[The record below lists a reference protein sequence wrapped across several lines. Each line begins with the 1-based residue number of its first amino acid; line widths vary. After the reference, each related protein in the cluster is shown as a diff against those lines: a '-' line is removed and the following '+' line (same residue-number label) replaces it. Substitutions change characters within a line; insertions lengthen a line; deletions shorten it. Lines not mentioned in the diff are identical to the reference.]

1 MKKKVEKN
9 FIVTG
14 LLFLLFVLFT
24 IVVSTVDVRPIGP
37 EGSKVGLATIND
49 GVLRVLGVH
58 LIWYAI
64 TDWLGIVAILTAF
77 GFALV
82 GLIQLV
88 KRKSLLRVD
97 ASIIILGVYYVIVIA
112 AYAFFEMFVINYR
125 PIIIEESV
133 GLEPS
138 FPSSHTMLVL
148 CIMGTAMVQFH
159 WLIQNKVIRMILDI
173 LSGIVI
179 VVTVGGRLVSGVHWF
194 TDIVGGM
201 LLGAAFIMLY
211 YSVVFGV
218 KYRKEE
224 K

>member
-1 MKKKVEKN
+1 MHPKPKKWRLKMKKKVEKN

-37 EGSKVGLATIND
+37 EGSKVGL
-49 GVLRVLGVH
+49 
-58 LIWYAI
+58 
-64 TDWLGIVAILTAF
+64 
-77 GFALV
+77 
-82 GLIQLV
+82 
-88 KRKSLLRVD
+88 
-97 ASIIILGVYYVIVIA
+97 
-112 AYAFFEMFVINYR
+112 
-125 PIIIEESV
+125 
-133 GLEPS
+133 EPS

-159 WLIQNKVIRMILDI
+159 WLIQNKVIRMLLNV

-179 VVTVGGRLVSGVHWF
+179 VVTVGGRLI

-211 YSVVFGV
+211 YSIVFGV

>member
-1 MKKKVEKN
+1 MHPKPKKWRLKMKKKVEKN

-37 EGSKVGLATIND
+37 EGSK
-49 GVLRVLGVH
+49 
-58 LIWYAI
+58 
-64 TDWLGIVAILTAF
+64 
-77 GFALV
+77 
-82 GLIQLV
+82 
-88 KRKSLLRVD
+88 
-97 ASIIILGVYYVIVIA
+97 
-112 AYAFFEMFVINYR
+112 
-125 PIIIEESV
+125 V